1 MSCPFILIIP
11 YYIMK
16 TVKLYRFKDS
26 VMLKMPFQEDDK
38 LLTSLNE
45 LMAADFA
52 NTEKVTEFTLK
63 VKSDFNFEND
73 TQEQLINLCDKAAV
87 DYYFIVTLN
96 DYDVI
101 KSMF

>member
-1 MSCPFILIIP
+1 
-11 YYIMK
+11 MK